1 MAEPVDTM
9 QPEPMDPEQAKA
21 IVRDKLKAI
30 AGRMESEATKRVG
43 QKSAV
48 ERRAIEDLE
57 QYWGQYDRTTAEA
70 LKKGNKSKLYINM
83 TRPKT
88 DAMAARLMDLLFP
101 TDDKNWGIG
110 PTPVP
115 TLTEAA
121 SKAAAAARQLQ
132 EQARQAAEQ
141 AAEAQADPNDPAAA
155 QKQQQAVA
163 LNDAA
168 KEAQRKADELAGI
181 VQEATTRADNMSAE
195 IDDQLKESNYNA
207 VMRDVIEDA
216 CKIGTGVC
224 KGPITGDRVRKGWQK
239 APVTDQSGQPV
250 PGPDGQPQ
258 TSFQLQ
264 MSEANHPSM
273 RYVDFWSFFP
283 DMDAKTVEESEGVF
297 ERHLL
302 NKKRLRAL
310 SKLPGF
316 DKDAIRRLIN
326 GKAITTAPS
335 YLADLRNL
343 SGSKENIANDLYHV
357 WEYSGPL
364 SVEDMRDLALGLG
377 DLGTISDIEDA
388 DPLAELNA
396 IVWFCQGEVLKFAVY
411 PFDSG
416 ECMYSVFNLAKDES
430 SIFGLG
436 IPRIIS
442 DPQRSLNSGWRQMMD
457 NAALSTGPQ
466 ILVAKD
472 LVEPEDGSYEMT
484 PRKIWVVK
492 GALPQDR
499 KAFDTFDIPMH
510 QQELANVIEMSKQ
523 FIDDMASMPAIA
535 QGEQGSGVTKTAQGM
550 ALLMNSTN
558 VVFRRIVKNFDDD
571 MTTPNI
577 RRFYDWNMQFNP
589 KEEIKGDYDI
599 DARGSSVLLV
609 REMQAQNLMIIATQ
623 LSLSPVYGPMLKNR
637 NVLRQLFK
645 AQGIPASEVVLSDDE
660 IDAALAKAAADAQ
673 AQAQAAQPQP
683 PPEDD
688 GSAAEIQVEI
698 ANMEAGTKLRLA
710 EIQAQIEASKRET
723 AMIMLAEKM
732 NMNVDQIE
740 AKLAAID
747 KQTSSKERIMAAEV
761 AVERANPANG
771 GSGGYISQ

>member
-1 MAEPVDTM
+1 M

-239 APVTDQSGQPV
+239 APVKGDDGRPV
-250 PGPDGQPQ
+250 LGPDGKPQ
-258 TSFQLQ
+258 VSNTYELQ

-316 DKDAIRRLIN
+316 DKDAIRRLIS

-364 SVEDMRDLALGLG
+364 SVDDMRDLALGLG

-466 ILVAKD
+466 ILVSKD
-472 LVEPEDGSYEMT
+472 LIEPEDGSYEMT
-484 PRKIWVVK
+484 PRKIWIIK
-492 GALPQDR
+492 SALPQDR

-698 ANMEAGTKLRLA
+698 ANMEAGTKIRLA

>member
-1 MAEPVDTM
+1 MPVDE
-9 QPEPMDPEQAKA
+9 PEPMDPEVAREAIAAK
-21 IVRDKLKAI
+21 IKAI

-43 QKSAV
+43 LKSSI
-48 ERRAIEDLE
+48 EKRAIEDLE

-70 LKKGNKSKLYINM
+70 LKKGPKSKLFINL

-88 DAMAARLMDLLFP
+88 DAMSARLMDLLFP
-101 TDDKNWGIG
+101 TDDKNWGIQ

-115 TLTEAA
+115 TLSDAA
-121 SKAAAAARQLQ
+121 SKSASAATRLQ
-132 EQARQAAEQ
+132 EQARLATEQ
-141 AAEAQADPNDPAAA
+141 AAQVDPNDPGAAEMA
-155 QKQQQAVA
+155 QQAKA
-163 LNDAA
+163 LTDQAN
-168 KEAQRKADELAGI
+168 EAQRKADALAVI
-181 VQEATTRADNMSAE
+181 VKEAATRADNMAQE

-224 KGPITGDRVRKGWQK
+224 KGPVTGDRVRKGWK
-239 APVTDQSGQPV
+239 KPVKR
-250 PGPDGQPQ
+250 GPDGQPIIGPDGKPVVSD
-258 TSFQLQ
+258 TYELQ

-283 DMDAKTVEESEGVF
+283 DMNAKSIEDSEGVF

-302 NKKRLRAL
+302 NAKRLRQL

-316 DKDAIRRLIN
+316 DKEAIKRLLN
-326 GKAITTAPS
+326 SKATTAAPT

-343 SGSKENIANDLYHV
+343 TGGKDNVATDLYHV

-364 SVEDMRDLALGLG
+364 SVDDMRDLALGLG
-377 DLGTISDIEDA
+377 DLGTISDIEEV

-442 DPQRSLNSGWRQMMD
+442 DPQRALNSGWRAMMD
-457 NAALSTGPQ
+457 NAGLSTGPQ
-466 ILVAKD
+466 IVIAKD
-472 LVEPEDGSYEMT
+472 LIEPEDGSYELT
-484 PRKIWVVK
+484 PRKIWVAK
-492 GALPQDR
+492 AGLPLDR
-499 KAFDTFDIPMH
+499 RAFDTFNIDMH
-510 QQELANVIEMSKQ
+510 QQELANIIELSKQ

-589 KEEIKGDYDI
+589 KEEIKGDYDV

-609 REMQAQNLMIIATQ
+609 REMQAQNLMVIATQ
-623 LSLSPVYGPMLKNR
+623 LSMHPRYSMMLKDR
-637 NVLRQLFK
+637 DVLRQLFK
-645 AQGIPASEVVLSDDE
+645 AQGIPASEVMLTDE
-660 IDAALAKAAADAQ
+660 QIDAAIAKGTAEAQ
-673 AQAQAAQPQP
+673 AQAQAQQAPQ
-683 PPEDD
+683 DD
-688 GSAAEIQVEI
+688 GSAAEIQIEI
-698 ANMEAGTKLRLA
+698 ANMENATKLRVAELA
-710 EIQAQIEASKRET
+710 HET
-723 AMIMLAEKM
+723 AMMTMAERM
-732 NMNVDQIE
+732 NLSMDQME
-740 AKLAAID
+740 AKLEAIRLQND
-747 KQTSSKERIMAAEV
+747 HKERQAAV
-761 AVERANPANG
+761 QIAVERTSPG
-771 GSGGYISQ
+771 GVRL

>member
-1 MAEPVDTM
+1 MPID
-9 QPEPMDPEQAKA
+9 QPEPMDPELAREA
-21 IVRDKLKAI
+21 IRDKIKAI
-30 AGRMESEATKRVG
+30 AGRMESEATKRVSK
-43 QKSAV
+43 KSSI

-57 QYWGQYDRTTAEA
+57 QYWGLYDKTTAEA
-70 LKKGNKSKLYINM
+70 LKTGKKSKLFINL

-88 DAMAARLMDLLFP
+88 DAMSARLMDLLFP
-101 TDDKNWGIG
+101 TDDKNWGIQ

-115 TLTEAA
+115 TLAEAA
-121 SKAAAAARQLQ
+121 GKAAAAARQIK
-132 EQARQAAEQ
+132 EQAKQAAEQ
-141 AAEAQADPNDPAAA
+141 AEQTDPNDPAAA
-155 QKQQQAVA
+155 QMAEQAKA
-163 LNDAA
+163 LNVVAND
-168 KEAQRKADELAGI
+168 AQRKADQLAAI
-181 VQEATTRADNMSAE
+181 VEEATTRADNMAQE

-224 KGPITGDRVRKGWQK
+224 KGPITGDRVRKGWKK
-239 APVTDQSGQPV
+239 APVTGDDGSPV
-250 PGPDGQPQ
+250 VGPDGKPQ
-258 TSFQLQ
+258 VSDSYELQ

-283 DMDAKTVEESEGVF
+283 DMDAKTIEESEGVF

-302 NKKRLRAL
+302 NKKRLKAL
-310 SKLPGF
+310 AKLPGF
-316 DKDAIRRLIN
+316 DKDAIRTLLN
-326 GKAITTAPS
+326 GKAITTAPT

-343 SGSKENIANDLYHV
+343 SGSQENAANDIYHV

-364 SVEDMRDLALGLG
+364 SVDDMRDLALGLG
-377 DLGTISDIEDA
+377 DLGAIKDMEEA

-430 SIFGLG
+430 SIFGYG

-442 DPQRSLNSGWRQMMD
+442 DPQRSLNASWRAMMD
-457 NAALSTGPQ
+457 NAGLSSRPQ
-466 ILVAKD
+466 LLIAKD
-472 LVEPEDGSYEMT
+472 LIEPEDGSYEMY
-484 PRKIWVVK
+484 PGKVWLSK
-492 GALPQDR
+492 AALPQDR
-499 KAFDTFDIPMH
+499 KAFDTFDIAMH
-510 QQELANVIEMSKQ
+510 QGELANIIELSKQ

-577 RRFYDWNMQFNP
+577 RRFYDWNMQFSK
-589 KEEIKGDYDI
+589 KEEIKGDYDV

-609 REMQAQNLMIIATQ
+609 CEMQAQNLMMIATQ
-623 LSLSPVYGPMLKNR
+623 LSMHPKFGPMLKDR

-660 IDAALAKAAADAQ
+660 IDAAMAKAAADAKALAD
-673 AQAQAAQPQP
+673 AQK

-698 ANMEAGTKLRLA
+698 ANMENATKLEVAKLA
-710 EIQAQIEASKRET
+710 RET
-723 AMIMLAEKM
+723 ALITMAEKM
-732 NMNVDQIE
+732 NMSLDQAE
-740 AKLAAID
+740 AKLEAIRMQND
-747 KQTSSKERIMAAEV
+747 HKERSTAVQI
-761 AVERANPANG
+761 AVERGSPG
-771 GSGGYISQ
+771 GVRI

>member
-1 MAEPVDTM
+1 
-9 QPEPMDPEQAKA
+9 MDPEQAKA

-239 APVTDQSGQPV
+239 APVKGDDGRPV
-250 PGPDGQPQ
+250 LGPDGKPQ
-258 TSFQLQ
+258 VSNTYELQ

-364 SVEDMRDLALGLG
+364 SVDDMRDLALGLG

-436 IPRIIS
+436 IPRII
-442 DPQRSLNSGWRQMMD
+442 DHPQKSLNGAWRAMMD
-457 NAALSTGPQ
+457 NAGLSSRPQ
-466 ILVAKD
+466 LLIAKD
-472 LVEPEDGSYEMT
+472 LIEPEDGSYEMY
-484 PRKIWVVK
+484 PGKPWLVK

-698 ANMEAGTKLRLA
+698 ANMEAGTKIRLA

>member
-1 MAEPVDTM
+1 MIN
-9 QPEPMDPEQAKA
+9 QPEPMDPELAREAIRDKIKA
-21 IVRDKLKAI
+21 IV
-30 AGRMESEATKRVG
+30 GRMESEATKRVAK
-43 QKSAV
+43 KSSI

-57 QYWGQYDRTTAEA
+57 QYWGQYDRTTADA
-70 LKKGNKSKLYINM
+70 LRKGNKSKLYINL

-88 DAMAARLMDLLFP
+88 DAMSARLMDLLFP
-101 TDDKNWGIG
+101 TDDKNWGIQ

-121 SKAAAAARQLQ
+121 GKAATAARQIK

-141 AAEAQADPNDPAAA
+141 AEQAQADPNDPNGAQMLQQAAA
-155 QKQQQAVA
+155 LEAVA
-163 LNDAA
+163 
-168 KEAQRKADELAGI
+168 KETQRKADDLAA
-181 VQEATTRADNMSAE
+181 VVEEAQGRADNMAAE

-224 KGPITGDRVRKGWQK
+224 KGPIIGDRVRKGWKK
-239 APVTDQSGQPV
+239 APADAQSPMGQ
-250 PGPDGQPQ
+250 DGQAQQPGGY
-258 TSFQLQ
+258 QLQ
-264 MSEANHPSM
+264 MSEGNQPAM

-283 DMDAKTVEESEGVF
+283 DMDAKNIEESEGVF

-302 NKKRLRAL
+302 NKKRLRQLA
-310 SKLPGF
+310 KLPGF
-316 DKDAIRRLIN
+316 DNEAIKKLLN
-326 GKAITTAPS
+326 GNAITSAPT

-343 SGSKENIANDLYHV
+343 SGSQETSVNDLYHV

-364 SVEDMRDLALGLG
+364 SVDDMRDLALGLG
-377 DLGTISDIEDA
+377 DFGAMDDMQEA

-430 SIFGLG
+430 SIFGYG

-484 PRKIWVVK
+484 PRKIWVTK
-492 GALPQDR
+492 AALPQDR

-510 QQELANVIEMSKQ
+510 QNELANIIEMSKQ

-571 MTTPNI
+571 VTTPNI
-577 RRFYDWNMQFNP
+577 RRFYDWNMQFSK
-589 KEEIKGDYDI
+589 KEEIKGDYEI

-609 REMQAQNLMIIATQ
+609 REMQAQNLMMIATN
-623 LSLSPVYGPMLKNR
+623 LSVNPVYGPMLKNR

-645 AQGIPASEVVLSDDE
+645 AQGITASEVVLTDDE
-660 IDAALAKAAADAQ
+660 IDAALATAAAQQQ
-673 AQAQAAQPQP
+673 AMAQAAQPQQ
-683 PPEDD
+683 PEPDD
-688 GSAAEIQVEI
+688 GSAQEVEIEI
-698 ANMEAGTKLRLA
+698 ANMNNDTKLKLA
-710 EIQAQIEASKRET
+710 QMQERIEMMKRDT
-723 AMIMLAEKM
+723 ALITMAEKM

-740 AKLAAID
+740 AKLEAIRLD
-747 KQTSSKERIMAAEV
+747 KDSKERIMAAEI
-761 AVERANPANG
+761 AVERATPSG
-771 GSGGYISQ
+771 QGSGGYISQ